1 MSDKVDI
8 LLNALKE
15 IDGLSE
21 QRGSQISWKAIY
33 EEAQVICQQAVKK
46 WEAVQAEENKLCQTK
61 LKN

>member
-21 QRGSQISWKAIY
+21 NRGSQISWKVIY
-33 EEAQVICQQAVKK
+33 EEAQKICQQAVKK
-46 WEAVQAEENKLCQTK
+46 WEVALAEENKLCQTK